1 MSFWYPFAV
10 AKLNQ
15 KECTM
20 IELNIDSKNA
30 KQLLAKQLAGKLA
43 GAIVLCIGTE
53 KVVADSIG
61 PRVGSLLNENMPQP
75 IFVYGMQGANIHAQN
90 IAKAV
95 EIIKQLHPNRPLL
108 VVDAAVG
115 ENSQLGHVQISN
127 GGIFPGA
134 ATNKNLPRVGDL
146 SIIGIVAEKGMAD
159 FYTTSQQKNQLVAQ
173 VAQCIAGAIL
183 LALQN

>member
-1 MSFWYPFAV
+1 MKEISIGCPMAV
-10 AKLNQ
+10 
-15 KECTM
+15 E
-20 IELNIDSKNA
+20 
-30 KQLLAKQLAGKLA
+30 QLASQLKPKLA
-43 GAIVLCIGTE
+43 NPVFLCIGTD
-53 KVVADSIG
+53 KVFADSLG
-61 PRVGSLLNENMPQP
+61 PKVGTLLNNAMQTPL
-75 IFVYGMQGANIHAQN
+75 FVYGMHGQNITAQN
-90 IAKAV
+90 LDYAHRFV
-95 EIIKQLHPNRPLL
+95 KQLHPNNQIV